1 MYTINLNG
9 AEVHSVVNSDARE
22 FKDVKL
28 FAGDNFFPP
37 ADASYKNLIWENLG
51 KKSVRWQC
59 LQYSILGLILG
70 EEDDDDAIKHDEGHE
85 LKYNTEKNQRAF
97 PVNVELRFTIRF
109 SGNFSRRQTYS
120 HFTKVGS
127 RILCLH

>member
-9 AEVHSVVNSDARE
+9 AEVHSVVNSDARV

-51 KKSVRWQC
+51 KKRVRWQC
-59 LQYSILGLILG
+59 
-70 EEDDDDAIKHDEGHE
+70 
-85 LKYNTEKNQRAF
+85 F
-97 PVNVELRFTIRF
+97 
-109 SGNFSRRQTYS
+109 
-120 HFTKVGS
+120 
-127 RILCLH
+127 